1 MKKLMSISVLK
12 EDPCAENGGF
22 GGGGFIQV
30 YGKVTLVDQCIKKL
44 GNLTTDC
51 ESDTNAWNKAIE
63 KSLIVA

>member
-51 ESDTNAWNKAIE
+51 
-63 KSLIVA
+63 